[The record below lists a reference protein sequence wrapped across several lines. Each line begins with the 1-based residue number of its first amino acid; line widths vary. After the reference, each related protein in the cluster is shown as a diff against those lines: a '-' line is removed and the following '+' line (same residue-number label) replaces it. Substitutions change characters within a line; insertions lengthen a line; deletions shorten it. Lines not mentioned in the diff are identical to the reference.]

1 MPPPAGELD
10 FNSGQFEELGTG
22 MWLGIN
28 RINSYLFWVLF
39 FFFFNQM
46 ATTHIDT
53 LGPLSFY
60 IFCLVMLAGFI
71 HEGFAS
77 GSNMYSD
84 KVAGWSHY
92 LASFH
97 HHFWQQSYPNYR
109 SSVQSNDSCNK
120 LLCPLSMCTM
130 RVIESQGT
138 IRSRKNNNT
147 RANNNEINYADPG
160 FEGVPSM
167 VMNPTWLGK
176 IDLEPST
183 SPVFF

>member
-1 MPPPAGELD
+1 
-10 FNSGQFEELGTG
+10 
-22 MWLGIN
+22 
-28 RINSYLFWVLF
+28 
-39 FFFFNQM
+39 
-46 ATTHIDT
+46 
-53 LGPLSFY
+53 
-60 IFCLVMLAGFI
+60 
-71 HEGFAS
+71 
-77 GSNMYSD
+77 
-84 KVAGWSHY
+84 
-92 LASFH
+92 
-97 HHFWQQSYPNYR
+97 
-109 SSVQSNDSCNK
+109 
-120 LLCPLSMCTM
+120 M